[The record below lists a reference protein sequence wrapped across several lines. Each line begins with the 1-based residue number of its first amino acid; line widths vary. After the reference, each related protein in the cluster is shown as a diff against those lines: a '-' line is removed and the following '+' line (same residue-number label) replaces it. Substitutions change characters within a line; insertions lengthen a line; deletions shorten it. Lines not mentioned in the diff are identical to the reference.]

1 MTIRIERMGAK
12 YCASVT
18 APHATLDWNTKD
30 PLPLR
35 DLISKLEELGC
46 HIRDIG
52 DALYVADPE
61 WEDRLGDAP

>member
-1 MTIRIERMGAK
+1 MTIRIERRGAK

-18 APHATLDWNTKD
+18 PPHATLEWNTKD

-52 DALYVADPE
+52 DALYEADPE
-61 WEDRLGDAP
+61 WEHRLGDSA